1 MLLLE
6 HQGKALL
13 RGKGIA
19 TPRGVVVVGAVELAE
34 ALPKLQGRVV
44 LKAQVAAGGRGKS
57 GGIAFAQTPE
67 DAQIA
72 FAELRALSIHGLAV
86 ESVLVEEQIDYV
98 RERFIA
104 LIVQDGALQLLL
116 GRKGGIHVEDTA
128 ETDPESVISL
138 AIDPID
144 GPDASVVAASLG
156 KLGIPAAYHAAY
168 CETARAL
175 FDLAQA
181 SDARLVEINPL
192 VELSDGRVLALDAR
206 VAIDEDALP
215 RHPEFAA
222 QVAQGAAAAAAQ
234 PAGREDLK
242 FKRNPDV
249 GGTIGLIGLG
259 GGLNVTLMDWIGS
272 LGGKVAT
279 LVDIDRAIGSGR
291 AREGFHAALQA
302 FDGDPSIRAIL
313 INVVTCGYRLD
324 EIVAALLAALSARPR
339 SGAKPIVLH
348 LRGNSLSRTPLLLAS
363 SGYTNSPSIAHA
375 VTAVVQA
382 GSL

>member
-13 RGKGIA
+13 RGKGVA
-19 TPRGVVVVGAVELAE
+19 TPRGVVVGDAAELAD
-34 ALPKLQGRVV
+34 ALTKLQGCVV

-116 GRKGGIHVEDTA
+116 GRKGGIQVEDTA
-128 ETDPESVISL
+128 ETDPESVVSL
-138 AIDPID
+138 AINPID
-144 GPDASVVAASLG
+144 GPDPSIVAERLG
-156 KLGIPAAYHAAY
+156 KVGIPDAYHAAY

-192 VELSDGRVLALDAR
+192 VELSQGRVLALDAR

-222 QVAQGAAAAAAQ
+222 QLAQGAVAQ

-324 EIVAALLAALSARPR
+324 DIVAALLEALTARPR

-348 LRGNSLSRTPLLLAS
+348 LRGNSMSRTPLLLAS
-363 SGYTNSPSIAHA
+363 SGYSNSPSIAHA

>member
-19 TPRGVVVVGAVELAE
+19 TPRGLVVIDAAELEA
-34 ALPKLQGRVV
+34 ALPNLQSRLV

-57 GGIAFAQTPE
+57 GGIAFAETPE
-67 DAQIA
+67 EARA
-72 FAELRALSIHGLAV
+72 ALAELQARSIHGLAV
-86 ESVLVEEQIDYV
+86 EAVLVEERIDTL

-116 GRKGGIHVEDTA
+116 GRKGGIDVEDTA
-128 ETDPESVISL
+128 ESDADSVVSL
-138 AIDPID
+138 SVDPID
-144 GPDASVVAASLG
+144 GPDASLVADGLV
-156 KLGIPAAYHAAY
+156 KLGIPNAYHAAY
-168 CETARAL
+168 GATARAL
-175 FDLAQA
+175 FDLALA

-192 VELSDGRVLALDAR
+192 VELPDARLLALDAR
-206 VAIDEDALP
+206 IAIDEDALE

-222 QVAQGAAAAAAQ
+222 QATA
-234 PAGREDLK
+234 PSPSSRDDLK
-242 FKRNPDV
+242 FKRNPDS

-279 LVDIDRAIGSGR
+279 LVDIDRAIASGR
-291 AREGFHAALQA
+291 GRQGFHVALQA
-302 FDGDPSIRAIL
+302 FDGDPSIRSIL

-324 EIVAALLAALSARPR
+324 EIVSALIEALSARPR
-339 SGAKPIVLH
+339 DAAKPVVLH
-348 LRGNSLSRTPLLLAS
+348 LRGNSSSRTPQLLSAA
-363 SGYTNSPSIAHA
+363 GHANSPSIAHA
-375 VTAVVQA
+375 VAAVVEA
-382 GSL
+382 GRQ